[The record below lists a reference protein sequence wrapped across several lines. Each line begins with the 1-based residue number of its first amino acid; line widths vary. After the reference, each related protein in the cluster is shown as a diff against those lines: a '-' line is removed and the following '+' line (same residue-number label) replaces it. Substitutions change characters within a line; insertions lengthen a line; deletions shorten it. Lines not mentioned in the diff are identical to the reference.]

1 MSNMSSFIKQHN
13 RNILS
18 SPQNSEKRSCNCRNK
33 NNWPLAGNCFKTCI
47 IYRDDVI
54 KLNETHLYYGAS
66 DGVFKYRQNNHTN
79 SLRNQDYENKTE
91 LSKHIWQL
99 KRNVTEFNLKWKIAA
114 YATPYRCCTRR
125 CDLCLTKK
133 YIIARAKKNNLLN
146 KRTELISKCRH
157 RNKYIFANIWHILN

>member
-1 MSNMSSFIKQHN
+1 MSHAQTKVKTNKNRSRNIIWFNPPFSQNVKTNIGKIFLKLTKKHFPNHHRLHKIFNRNTIKLSNSCMSNMSSFIKQHN

-66 DGVFKYRQNNHTN
+66 DGVFKYR
-79 SLRNQDYENKTE
+79 
-91 LSKHIWQL
+91 
-99 KRNVTEFNLKWKIAA
+99 
-114 YATPYRCCTRR
+114 
-125 CDLCLTKK
+125 
-133 YIIARAKKNNLLN
+133 
-146 KRTELISKCRH
+146 
-157 RNKYIFANIWHILN
+157 